1 MTSLINT
8 NFLLLLLL
16 FQRKAAVWF
25 KDWAANEEEI
35 ASKHFHYSLT
45 VGLSV
50 KICDILSVLSFVYK

>member
-8 NFLLLLLL
+8 NFLLLLL